1 MVLNMFLNLLLML
14 SLSVNATEPAKFSI
28 LEYKA
33 PAPFAGVI
41 FDEKAMAKMLADYDL
56 AMYACDIK
64 TDYQLKIQKEEYE
77 FKLEDLRIEHK
88 ALTDEYDLF
97 IMQKDKEIN
106 ILVDS
111 LKKTSPRH
119 KWLYFAGGILIGTAG
134 SYGVY
139 RAINEK

>member
-1 MVLNMFLNLLLML
+1 LVLNMFLNLLLML
-14 SLSVNATEPAKFSI
+14 SLSANATEPPKFTI

-33 PAPFAGVI
+33 PAPFAGVL
-41 FDEKAMAKMLADYDL
+41 FDERAMAQMLSDYDL

-64 TDYQLKIQKEEYE
+64 TDYQLRIQKEEYE
-77 FKLEDLRIEHK
+77 FKLEDLKIEHK

-119 KWLYFAGGILIGTAG
+119 KWLYFAGGILVGTAA
-134 SYGVY
+134 SYGAY
-139 RAINEK
+139 RALK

>member
-1 MVLNMFLNLLLML
+1 ML
-14 SLSVNATEPAKFSI
+14 SLSANATEPAKFSI

-41 FDEKAMAKMLADYDL
+41 FDEKAMAKMLSDYDL

-64 TDYQLKIQKEEYE
+64 TDYQLKIQKEEYD
-77 FKLEDLRIEHK
+77 FKLENLKIEHK

-134 SYGVY
+134 SYGAY
-139 RAINEK
+139 RALK

>member
-1 MVLNMFLNLLLML
+1 MFLNLLLML
-14 SLSVNATEPAKFSI
+14 SLSANATEPAKFSI

-33 PAPFAGVI
+33 PAPFAGVL
-41 FDEKAMAKMLADYDL
+41 FDEKAMAKLLSDYDL

-77 FKLEDLRIEHK
+77 FKLENLKIEHK
-88 ALTDEYDLF
+88 SLTDEYDLF

-119 KWLYFAGGILIGTAG
+119 KWLYFAGGILIGTAT
-134 SYGVY
+134 SYGAY
-139 RAINEK
+139 RALK

>member
-1 MVLNMFLNLLLML
+1 ML
-14 SLSVNATEPAKFSI
+14 GLSANATEPAKFSI

-41 FDEKAMAKMLADYDL
+41 FDEKAMAKMLSDYDL

-64 TDYQLKIQKEEYE
+64 TDYQLKIQKEEYD
-77 FKLEDLRIEHK
+77 FKLANLRIEHK

-97 IMQKDKEIN
+97 IIQKDKEIN

-139 RAINEK
+139 RAWND

>member
-1 MVLNMFLNLLLML
+1 MFLNLLLML
-14 SLSVNATEPAKFSI
+14 SLAANATEPAKFSI

-33 PAPFAGVI
+33 PAPFTGVL
-41 FDEKAMAKMLADYDL
+41 FNERAMAKILSDYDL
-56 AMYACDIK
+56 AIYACDIK
-64 TDYQLKIQKEEYE
+64 TDYQLKIQKEEYD
-77 FKLEDLRIEHK
+77 FKLENLKIEYK

-106 ILVDS
+106 ILADS

-119 KWLYFAGGILIGTAG
+119 KWLYFAGGILVGTAT

-139 RAINEK
+139 KALNER

>member
-1 MVLNMFLNLLLML
+1 LVLNMFLNLLLML
-14 SLSVNATEPAKFSI
+14 SLSANATEPAKFSI

-41 FDEKAMAKMLADYDL
+41 FDEKAMAKMLSDYDL

-64 TDYQLKIQKEEYE
+64 TEYQLKIQKEEYD
-77 FKLEDLRIEHK
+77 FKLKNLKIEHK

-106 ILVDS
+106 ILADS
-111 LKKTSPRH
+111 LKKTSPGY
-119 KWLYFAGGILIGTAG
+119 KWLYFAGGILIGTAS

-139 RAINEK
+139 RALND

>member
-1 MVLNMFLNLLLML
+1 MFLNLLLML
-14 SLSVNATEPAKFSI
+14 SLSANATEAAKFTI

-33 PAPFAGVI
+33 PAPFAGVL
-41 FDEKAMAKMLADYDL
+41 FDEKAMAKMLSDYDL
-56 AMYACDIK
+56 AMYACDIN
-64 TDYQLKIQKEEYE
+64 TDYQLKIQKEEYD
-77 FKLEDLRIEHK
+77 FKLENLRIEHK

-119 KWLYFAGGILIGTAG
+119 KWLYFAGGILIGTAT
-134 SYGVY
+134 SYGAY
-139 RAINEK
+139 RALK